1 MKKLLNSIL
10 SIQSESGFCDDMA
23 DFISAH
29 CMKAKM
35 EVLRDNRGNLY
46 VIKGKSETYPCVV
59 AHMDTVHPIHEKGAI
74 VPVVIDGCVTG
85 MNPFTMEQTGIGGD
99 DKCGIYAA
107 IRCLEKLP
115 ACKAVFFVDEEIG
128 CVGSGDC
135 DLSFFKDCRFVLQ
148 ADRRG
153 DSDWVT
159 DISGPLGSDAFQD
172 AVAPILKRYGYKP
185 TSGMMS
191 DVMALRDS
199 KVGISVAN
207 MSAAYYNPHQSCEF
221 IHLQSL
227 YNVIGMMLEIC
238 KKLTDP
244 YPFVWEAPA
253 RVYSGGWTYKSSTGS
268 VRDAWLEEER
278 FYKGASK
285 LGYSETQIREMFPD
299 YDPGKEAIHT
309 ECCMNCYDVFP
320 LADMTQVAK
329 HEYWCRMCHKEHAHH
344 LNRVRCWPRRRKRR

>member
-1 MKKLLNSIL
+1 MKKLLSTIL

-23 DFISAH
+23 DFLAAH

-35 EVLRDNRGNLY
+35 EVLRDKRGNLY
-46 VIKGKSETYPCVV
+46 VIKGVSETYPCIV
-59 AHMDTVHPIHEKGAI
+59 AHMDTVHAIHEKGAI
-74 VPVVIDGCVTG
+74 VPVVINGCVTG
-85 MNPFTMEQTGIGGD
+85 MNPATMEQTGIGGD

-153 DSDWVT
+153 NEDWVT

-185 TSGMMS
+185 CKGMMS

-199 KVGISVAN
+199 KVGVSVAN
-207 MSAAYYNPHQSCEF
+207 MSAAYYNPHSACEF
-221 IHLQSL
+221 IHIQSL
-227 YNVIGMMLEIC
+227 NNVIGMMLEIC
-238 KKLTDP
+238 RKLTEP
-244 YPFVWEAPA
+244 YPFVYEAPVK
-253 RVYSGGWTYKSSTGS
+253 VYSGGWSRGGGASI
-268 VRDAWLEEER
+268 RDAWLEEER
-278 FYKGASK
+278 SYHGVQDT
-285 LGYSETQIREMFPD
+285 EIREMFPD
-299 YDPGKEAIHT
+299 YDPGKDSVHSEYC
-309 ECCMNCYDVFP
+309 ENCYDVFP
-320 LADMTQVAK
+320 TEDMVQVSK
-329 HEYWCRMCHKEHAHH
+329 YDYWCRMCHKQESHH
-344 LNRVRCWPRRRKRR
+344 INGVR